1 MNMMPISDA
10 AKAAIRDAMARELAP
25 ATIVGIEVRP
35 DLNHYDEEI
44 LWVEV
49 LLENDKPQIPGRKL
63 MSASVE
69 AQKALAANDDTR
81 FAVIDYR
88 SASDI
93 DEPVG

>member
-1 MNMMPISDA
+1 MNMMPVSDA

-25 ATIVGIEVRP
+25 ATIVGIKVRP
-35 DLNHYDEEI
+35 EINHYDEEI

-69 AQKALAANDDTR
+69 AQKALSANNDAR
-81 FAVIDYR
+81 FAVIDYL